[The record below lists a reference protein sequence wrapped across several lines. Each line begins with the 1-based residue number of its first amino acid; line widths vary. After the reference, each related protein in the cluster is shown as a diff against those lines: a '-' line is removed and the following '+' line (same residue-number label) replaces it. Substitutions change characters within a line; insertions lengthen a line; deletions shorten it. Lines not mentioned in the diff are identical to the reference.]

1 MQDKSGTAY
10 LVRSIGSAVNDHI
23 GVSRLSPDYLDTR
36 RALACPLCR
45 LPQSR
50 IPSIVNG
57 IWTMPWSSQEGLR
70 GY

>member
-36 RALACPLCR
+36 RALACPLC
-45 LPQSR
+45 
-50 IPSIVNG
+50 
-57 IWTMPWSSQEGLR
+57 
-70 GY
+70 